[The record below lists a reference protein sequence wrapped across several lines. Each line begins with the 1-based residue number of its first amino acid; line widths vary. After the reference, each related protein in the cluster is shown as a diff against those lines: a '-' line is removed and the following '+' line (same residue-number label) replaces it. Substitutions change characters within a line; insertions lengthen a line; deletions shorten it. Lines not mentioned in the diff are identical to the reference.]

1 VYNKENKVNKMNFK
15 SKWAD
20 VKLFVLNKWH
30 LYSSWTKLFLKDL
43 THDLKIDEN
52 GDLRL
57 FVFVF
62 VYLVFSVVGA
72 YNFAHLA
79 AFLYIVWLLEK
90 QHGN

>member
-1 VYNKENKVNKMNFK
+1 MKRFK
-15 SKWAD
+15 SIWAD
-20 VKLFVLNKWH
+20 TRVWILNSWEYIRFHVKHISETLL
-30 LYSSWTKLFLKDL
+30 
-43 THDLKIDEN
+43 HDLKIDAN

-72 YNFAHLA
+72 YNFAHLT

>member
-1 VYNKENKVNKMNFK
+1 MKTW
-15 SKWAD
+15 WAD
-20 VKLFVLNKWH
+20 IKLFLLNKWSK
-30 LYSSWTKLFLKDL
+30 YSTWTKFFFKDL

-62 VYLVFSVVGA
+62 VYLVFSVIGA

-90 QHGN
+90 RHGN

>member
-1 VYNKENKVNKMNFK
+1 MHIGEVMKQFK
-15 SKWAD
+15 SIWAD
-20 VKLFVLNKWH
+20 ARVWILNTWEYIKFH
-30 LYSSWTKLFLKDL
+30 AKHIVETLS
-43 THDLKIDEN
+43 HDLKIDEN

-90 QHGN
+90 RHGKK

>member
-1 VYNKENKVNKMNFK
+1 MNLR

-20 VKLFVLNKWH
+20 VKLFVLNKLHW
-30 LYSSWTKLFLKDL
+30 LKLFSKDL

-72 YNFAHLA
+72 YNFAHLT

-90 QHGN
+90 RHGN

>member
-1 VYNKENKVNKMNFK
+1 MKHW
-15 SKWAD
+15 WAD
-20 VKLFVLNKWH
+20 FRVWILNTWH
-30 LYSSWTKLFLKDL
+30 KYSTWTKLFLRDL

-62 VYLVFSVVGA
+62 VYLIFSVVGA

-90 QHGN
+90 RHGKK

>member
-1 VYNKENKVNKMNFK
+1 MKRFK
-15 SKWAD
+15 SIWAD
-20 VKLFVLNKWH
+20 ARVWILNSWEYVKFHVRHIFETL
-30 LYSSWTKLFLKDL
+30 S
-43 THDLKIDEN
+43 HDLKIDEN

-72 YNFAHLA
+72 YNFAHLT

-90 QHGN
+90 RHGKK

>member
-1 VYNKENKVNKMNFK
+1 MKHW
-15 SKWAD
+15 WAD
-20 VKLFVLNKWH
+20 IKLFVLNTWYK
-30 LYSSWTKLFLKDL
+30 YSTWVKFFLKDL

-72 YNFAHLA
+72 YNFAHLT

-90 QHGN
+90 RHGN

>member
-1 VYNKENKVNKMNFK
+1 MKFK

-20 VKLFVLNKWH
+20 IKLFVLNTWH
-30 LYSSWTKLFLKDL
+30 RYWTWCKLFLQHL
-43 THDLKIDEN
+43 THDLKLDGN
-52 GDLRL
+52 HDLRI

-62 VYLVFSVVGA
+62 VYIVFSAVGA

-79 AFLYIVWLLEK
+79 AFLYIVWLLER

>member
-1 VYNKENKVNKMNFK
+1 MSIK
-15 SKWAD
+15 SRWAD
-20 VKLFVLNKWH
+20 IKLFVLNMWSK
-30 LYSSWTKLFLKDL
+30 YSTWVKLFLKDL

-90 QHGN
+90 RHGN

>member
-1 VYNKENKVNKMNFK
+1 VNFK
-15 SKWAD
+15 SRWAD
-20 VKLFVLNKWH
+20 IKLFVLNKWH
-30 LYSSWTKLFLKDL
+30 VYSTWVKLFFKDL
-43 THDLKIDEN
+43 THDLKLDEN

-57 FVFVF
+57 FVFLL
-62 VYLVFSVVGA
+62 VYILFSAVGA

>member
-1 VYNKENKVNKMNFK
+1 MNLR

-20 VKLFVLNKWH
+20 VKLFVLNKLHW
-30 LYSSWTKLFLKDL
+30 LKLFSKDL

-90 QHGN
+90 RHGKK

>member
-1 VYNKENKVNKMNFK
+1 MKRFK
-15 SKWAD
+15 SIWAD
-20 VKLFVLNKWH
+20 ARVWILN
-30 LYSSWTKLFLKDL
+30 SWEYIKFHIKHIFETLS
-43 THDLKIDEN
+43 HDLKIDEN

-90 QHGN
+90 RHGKK

>member
-1 VYNKENKVNKMNFK
+1 MKTW
-15 SKWAD
+15 WAD
-20 VKLFVLNKWH
+20 FRVWVLNTWH
-30 LYSSWTKLFLKDL
+30 KYSSWTKLFLQDL

-79 AFLYIVWLLEK
+79 AFLYIVWLLERRN
-90 QHGN
+90 GN